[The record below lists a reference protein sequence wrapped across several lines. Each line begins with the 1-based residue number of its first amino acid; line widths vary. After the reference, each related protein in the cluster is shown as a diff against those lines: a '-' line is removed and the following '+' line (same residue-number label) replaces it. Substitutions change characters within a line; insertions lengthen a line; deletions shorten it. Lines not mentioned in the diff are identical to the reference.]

1 MTNERAGEGPQV
13 EVHAAD
19 GGTPFDVSSSGTES
33 AEAYTIEVAS
43 DPAEAAAIAAAA
55 TELGL
60 DDDPEDEP
68 APVKKKPF
76 QFQLPEPGPLLQV
89 PAYFPRAMIPKDIVF
104 PRGIEVLFI
113 KIPRKYT
120 AAQHRGDRF
129 LIVWGSSEADEKLS
143 IGRAMGDN
151 NRGVAELTKQVI
163 RAVDGH
169 IADWSGMPTP
179 GSIDQIWRE
188 IGPKGRN
195 LMIRLMTKIN
205 TLDEAELTYFFEA
218 CIAVVPTG

>member
-1 MTNERAGEGPQV
+1 MANESAGEGPQV

-19 GGTPFDVSSSGTES
+19 GGTPFDVSSGGTES
-33 AEAYTIEVAS
+33 TEAYTIEVAP
-43 DPAEAAAIAAAA
+43 DPAEAAAVAAAVA
-55 TELGL
+55 ELGL
-60 DDDPEDEP
+60 DAEATDEP

-76 QFQLPEPGPLLQV
+76 SFQLPESGPLLQV
-89 PAYFPRAMIPKDIVF
+89 PAYFPRAMIPKDIAF
-104 PRGIEVLFI
+104 PKGIEVLFI
-113 KIPRKYT
+113 KIPGKFT
-120 AAQHRGDRF
+120 AARHRGDRF

-188 IGPKGRN
+188 LGPKGRN

-205 TLDEAELTYFFEA
+205 TLDESELTYFFEA